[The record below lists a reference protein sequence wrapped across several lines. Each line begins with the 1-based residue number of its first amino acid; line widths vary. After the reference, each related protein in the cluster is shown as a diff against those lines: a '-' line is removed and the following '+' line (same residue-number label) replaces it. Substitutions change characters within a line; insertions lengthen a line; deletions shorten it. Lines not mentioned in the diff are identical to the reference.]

1 MALFENLSAHT
12 SSIAVVNE
20 SGSLITYDE
29 LASTADLIAEFTP
42 ERNLIFSFCQN
53 KFECLAGYVGFLR
66 GDCVQLLL
74 QPDVDNLLLLNLIQT
89 YKPKYLFAPISY
101 FSKLPKGKILWKGA
115 DYQLLQINNLV
126 DYEMHQD
133 LALLMT
139 TSGTTGSTKLVR
151 LTYENIRSNAVAIIN
166 YLQIRST
173 DRAITTM
180 PMSYVYGLSIVNTHL
195 LAGAS
200 LVITESTLVE
210 RNFWNLLQST
220 RTTTFGG
227 VPYLYTVLEKLRF
240 EQMVLPS
247 LRVLTQAGGKLNLE
261 LRKKFFA
268 VCQEKGIQLILMYG
282 QTEATGRIAYI
293 PWDKREIYRG
303 TVGVAIPGGRL
314 TLEDENGKEVTSA
327 HQAGE
332 LIYRGSNVS
341 MGYAE
346 NRGDL
351 IKGDCNRGMLKTGDV
366 GKLASNG
373 SFSIIGRKSRIIK
386 IHGARVNLDEL
397 EELLLSQKIE
407 CACIGV
413 DDVLQVFL
421 KKPSVEKRAAKIL
434 FDRVRIRPASC
445 QFRQVEEIP
454 RGQSGKTLYSRLH
467 ELGS

>member
-1 MALFENLSAHT
+1 MALFENLSAHA

-20 SGSLITYDE
+20 SGALITHDE

-101 FSKLPKGKILWKGA
+101 FSKLPKGKILWTGA

-126 DYEMHQD
+126 DYAMHQD

-151 LTYENIRSNAVAIIN
+151 LTYENIQSNALAIIN
-166 YLQIRST
+166 YLQIKST

-180 PMSYVYGLSIVNTHL
+180 PMSYVYGLSILNTHL

-210 RNFWNLLQST
+210 KNFWNLLQST

-247 LRVLTQAGGKLNLE
+247 LRVLTQAGGKLNLKFLVHYFNFRWKRIE
-261 LRKKFFA
+261 WNLRRVHNTNISPFA
-268 VCQEKGIQLILMYG
+268 NIEKGHIRGELGDIGVTAGVTIGSDVYFGRWVTIAPSNQGAAVIENNVSIWTG
-282 QTEATGRIAYI
+282 ATVVG
-293 PWDKREIYRG
+293 KVSLG
-303 TVGVAIPGGRL
+303 SGCTVGANSVVLRSVACG
-314 TLEDENGKEVTSA
+314 
-327 HQAGE
+327 
-332 LIYRGSNVS
+332 
-341 MGYAE
+341 
-346 NRGDL
+346 
-351 IKGDCNRGMLKTGDV
+351 
-366 GKLASNG
+366 AS
-373 SFSIIGRKSRIIK
+373 
-386 IHGARVNLDEL
+386 V
-397 EELLLSQKIE
+397 
-407 CACIGV
+407 
-413 DDVLQVFL
+413 
-421 KKPSVEKRAAKIL
+421 
-434 FDRVRIRPASC
+434 
-445 QFRQVEEIP
+445 
-454 RGQSGKTLYSRLH
+454 
-467 ELGS
+467 LGSPARALSIPMKT